1 MQGRRTHVPVAF
13 AMQADAPA
21 ARPLGRLPMVDRRW
35 RSALVP
41 RKCRS
46 FAALRMVLAARAD
59 ALTCVLQVGGL
70 RCKTR
75 KDDVRLG
82 H

>member
-1 MQGRRTHVPVAF
+1 MQGRRTHVRVAF

-21 ARPLGRLPMVDRRW
+21 ARAAGAAPDGRPPLAIRARATKMPVLP
-35 RSALVP
+35 
-41 RKCRS
+41 
-46 FAALRMVLAARAD
+46 ALRMVLAARAD